1 LLNGSV
7 YFATNGKNSVGTI
20 CYSNCI
26 HLCPDSTYS
35 VEFVL
40 LVARWT

>member
-1 LLNGSV
+1 MAKALLELL
-7 YFATNGKNSVGTI
+7 

-40 LVARWT
+40 LVARRT